1 VILTGGGHQAS
12 VPAKPPTVEWMSGL
26 AAIGAMA
33 LTVLV
38 GHNDVA
44 LGVVVVHVIAR
55 NCVGWMQTAGT

>member
-1 VILTGGGHQAS
+1 
-12 VPAKPPTVEWMSGL
+12 
-26 AAIGAMA
+26 MA